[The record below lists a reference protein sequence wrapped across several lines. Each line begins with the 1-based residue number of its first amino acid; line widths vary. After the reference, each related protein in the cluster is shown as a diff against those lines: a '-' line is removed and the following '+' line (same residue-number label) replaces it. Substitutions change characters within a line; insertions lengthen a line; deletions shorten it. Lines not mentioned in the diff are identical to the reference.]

1 VQIQF
6 SRAGLASAPVHNRV
20 GRLADLGVAK
30 EIQMDVLSSRIK
42 ARLSDKPRA
51 KANKRVLLIDDEP
64 NSAVPRVFARKQCH
78 VVHCDCV
85 RKAWNCVYPRRPDVI
100 VFRLRHCDEKTLAD
114 LHECRALAG
123 SVPIVIATALS
134 LEGDLLKMLS
144 RWAAVIADRSEASI
158 ATETLRRL
166 QFWTLSH

>member
-1 VQIQF
+1 
-6 SRAGLASAPVHNRV
+6 
-20 GRLADLGVAK
+20 
-30 EIQMDVLSSRIK
+30 MDILSSRIK

-64 NSAVPRVFARKQCH
+64 NSAVPRIFARKQCH

-100 VFRLRHCDEKTLAD
+100 VFRLRHCDERTLAE
-114 LHECRALAG
+114 LHECRTLAG

-134 LEGDLLKMLS
+134 LEGDLVKLLS
-144 RWAAVIADRSEASI
+144 RWAAAVIADSSEASI

-166 QFWTLSH
+166 HSWTLSH